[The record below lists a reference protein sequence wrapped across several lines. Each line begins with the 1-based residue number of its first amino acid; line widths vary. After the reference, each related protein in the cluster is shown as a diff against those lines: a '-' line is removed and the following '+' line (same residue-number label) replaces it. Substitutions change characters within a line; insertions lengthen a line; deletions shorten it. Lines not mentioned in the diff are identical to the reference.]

1 MTSLFHFK
9 DNVHCRSLPRA
20 LSMPLLFPRLL
31 YQIIEHIG
39 FLTDPQ
45 VERRRGYEAT
55 LTIDRWRAMPRGFH
69 LPPPGSD
76 EDEPT
81 DYSPRGD
88 LSPIAEH
95 VMALIRGAVSRH
107 ALRGGNQ
114 AGRAG
119 LGRANTGPGLARF
132 FWAKIL
138 TAQPALKSG
147 RSGQIVI
154 SRQKKIRAGRAWS
167 GQTGLGHTGP
177 GQIWPGFFG
186 PKI

>member
-39 FLTDPQ
+39 FLTDPR
-45 VERRRGYEAT
+45 VERRRGYEAI

-69 LPPPGSD
+69 LPPSGSD

-81 DYSPRGD
+81 DYSPPGD

-107 ALRGGNQ
+107 ALGQRTLSRHVMAQGRG
-114 AGRAG
+114 
-119 LGRANTGPGLARF
+119 TVARH
-132 FWAKIL
+132 
-138 TAQPALKSG
+138 G
-147 RSGQIVI
+147 
-154 SRQKKIRAGRAWS
+154 IRPRH
-167 GQTGLGHTGP
+167 LV
-177 GQIWPGFFG
+177 
-186 PKI
+186 